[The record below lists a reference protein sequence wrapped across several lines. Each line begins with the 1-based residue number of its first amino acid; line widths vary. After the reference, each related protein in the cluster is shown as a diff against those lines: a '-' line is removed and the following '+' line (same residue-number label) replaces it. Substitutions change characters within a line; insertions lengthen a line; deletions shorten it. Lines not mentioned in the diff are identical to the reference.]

1 MTQKLVSFLAFTLSL
16 SFFIASA
23 EAIIWSK
30 RSWTLEHNA
39 DSFAHDVAMACLTT
53 KSSTITT
60 SGNEIILQD
69 DKACGDDLQS
79 LSLNWDKDTTV
90 PLKSINT
97 VRRDSDKMNAELSEK
112 FKNSTPAE
120 LTVLPKSH
128 CPCLI
133 LQGSQAKDAIAFLRQ
148 QFGSAKQGS
157 TPLKFQL
164 HPKTSTAPTP

>member
-16 SFFIASA
+16 SLFIASA

-53 KSSTITT
+53 KSSNITT
-60 SGNEIILQD
+60 SGNEITLQD
-69 DKACGDDLQS
+69 D
-79 LSLNWDKDTTV
+79 
-90 PLKSINT
+90 T
-97 VRRDSDKMNAELSEK
+97 VRRDSDKMKAALSEK
-112 FKNSTPAE
+112 FKDSTPAE
-120 LTVLPKSH
+120 LTVLPKNH

-133 LQGSQAKDAIAFLRQ
+133 LQGTQAKDAIAFLHQ
-148 QFGSAKQGS
+148 QFGSAKPGS

-164 HPKTSTAPTP
+164 HPKTSASPNP